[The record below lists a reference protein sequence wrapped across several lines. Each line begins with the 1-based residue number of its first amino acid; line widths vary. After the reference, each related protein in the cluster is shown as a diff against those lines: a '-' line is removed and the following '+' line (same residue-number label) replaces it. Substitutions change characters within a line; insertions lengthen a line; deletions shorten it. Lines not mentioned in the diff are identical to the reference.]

1 MYKLED
7 ILSKIQ
13 NKSIVLTNGCFD
25 ILHRGHVEYLNQ
37 SKKLGDILVVGIN
50 SDASIKKIKG
60 NDRPVNN
67 EFDRAFILE
76 NLKCV
81 DYVFIFDD
89 VNFQESI
96 LKIRPNIYTKAGD
109 YTLDNMNILEKN
121 ALVEVNSKIQFMP
134 FIENFSTTKTI
145 NKIKSY

>member
-37 SKKLGDILVVGIN
+37 SKKLGDILVIGIN

-60 NDRPVNN
+60 NDRPINN

>member
-37 SKKLGDILVVGIN
+37 SKKLGDILVIGIN

-89 VNFQESI
+89 INFQESI
-96 LKIRPNIYTKAGD
+96 LKIRPNVYTKAGD

>member
-37 SKKLGDILVVGIN
+37 SKKLGDILVIGIN

-89 VNFQESI
+89 INFQESI